1 MALPQLLLLLLP
13 APADPGSLV
22 GAPGRHST
30 PPAPAAPSW
39 PSELTPLAEG
49 DFSDP
54 RSVSINGSVFV
65 SGTDYRRLLRF
76 DGELSN
82 ASRTEFATTVDFVL
96 DGVNF
101 GAEVW
106 AWTPYRHTD
115 GSWHAYYTAN
125 AFEIMYAQPD
135 PPTQQW
141 TAAQP
146 ILKWKT
152 VSKLIS
158 VKGACYYDNRIQLDE
173 AGKMYLITNQAGG
186 WGSGADVRIIA
197 LPMSSPSAMAA
208 DWNSSVSALLSPEV
222 PKLNSERRDPN
233 YVSIIENTQIQRIRN
248 TYVLFYSVGDYALPN
263 YKIGLAYSKSLLG
276 PCECAALL
284 PAADKSHHTKL
295 LLYRLKGL
303 HERYG
308 QRLEQHAADAG
319 GEIPHAVVG
328 AVLARLHEPVPERT
342 RHREPGQ
349 HDVQRTRAALP
360 RPAPEQSGG
369 AVSVEVLLP
378 VAEAWGLGSRQRQS
392 G

>member
-1 MALPQLLLLLLP
+1 MLPAGGIHGATSARAP
-13 APADPGSLV
+13 APALHSGGSGVVGGRPRTAQQPPG
-22 GAPGRHST
+22 T
-30 PPAPAAPSW
+30 PSW

-54 RSVSINGSVFV
+54 RSLSINGSVFV

-76 DGELSN
+76 DGDISN
-82 ASRTEFATTVDFVL
+82 ASRAEFATTVDFVL

-197 LPMSSPSAMAA
+197 LPMSSPSAMAP

-222 PKLNSERRDPN
+222 PKLNSERRDPGW
-233 YVSIIENTQIQRIRN
+233 VSIIENTQIQRIRN
-248 TYVLFYSVGDYALPN
+248 TFVIFYSVGDYALPN

-276 PCECAALL
+276 PCACAALL
-284 PAADKSHHTKL
+284 PASDKSHHTKPL
-295 LLYRLKGL
+295 LQT
-303 HERYG
+303 
-308 QRLEQHAADAG
+308 QR
-319 GEIPHAVVG
+319 
-328 AVLARLHEPVPERT
+328 
-342 RHREPGQ
+342 
-349 HDVQRTRAALP
+349 
-360 RPAPEQSGG
+360 S
-369 AVSVEVLLP
+369 S
-378 VAEAWGLGSRQRQS
+378 
-392 G
+392 

>member
-13 APADPGSLV
+13 TPADPGSLV
-22 GAPGRHST
+22 RIPRRRST
-30 PPAPAAPSW
+30 PPAPPSW

-54 RSVSINGSVFV
+54 RSLSINGSVFV

-76 DGELSN
+76 DGDLSN
-82 ASRTEFATTVDFVL
+82 ASRAEFTTTVDFVL

-158 VKGACYYDNRIQLDE
+158 VKGA
-173 AGKMYLITNQAGG
+173 
-186 WGSGADVRIIA
+186 W
-197 LPMSSPSAMAA
+197 
-208 DWNSSVSALLSPEV
+208 
-222 PKLNSERRDPN
+222 
-233 YVSIIENTQIQRIRN
+233 
-248 TYVLFYSVGDYALPN
+248 
-263 YKIGLAYSKSLLG
+263 
-276 PCECAALL
+276 
-284 PAADKSHHTKL
+284 
-295 LLYRLKGL
+295 
-303 HERYG
+303 
-308 QRLEQHAADAG
+308 
-319 GEIPHAVVG
+319 
-328 AVLARLHEPVPERT
+328 
-342 RHREPGQ
+342 
-349 HDVQRTRAALP
+349 
-360 RPAPEQSGG
+360 
-369 AVSVEVLLP
+369 
-378 VAEAWGLGSRQRQS
+378 
-392 G
+392 

>member
-1 MALPQLLLLLLP
+1 MALPQLLLLLLST
-13 APADPGSLV
+13 PADPGSLV
-22 GAPGRHST
+22 GAPGRRSS
-30 PPAPAAPSW
+30 PPAPPSW

-54 RSVSINGSVFV
+54 RSLSINGSVFV

-76 DGELSN
+76 DGDISN
-82 ASRTEFATTVDFVL
+82 ASRAEFATIVDFVL

-197 LPMSSPSAMAA
+197 LPMSSPSAMAP

-222 PKLNSERRDPN
+222 PKLNSERRDPGW
-233 YVSIIENTQIQRIRN
+233 VSIIENTQIQRIRN
-248 TYVLFYSVGDYALPN
+248 TFVIFYSVGDYALPN

-276 PCECAALL
+276 PCACAALL
-284 PAADKSHHTKL
+284 PASDKSHHTKPL
-295 LLYRLKGL
+295 LQT
-303 HERYG
+303 
-308 QRLEQHAADAG
+308 QR
-319 GEIPHAVVG
+319 
-328 AVLARLHEPVPERT
+328 
-342 RHREPGQ
+342 
-349 HDVQRTRAALP
+349 
-360 RPAPEQSGG
+360 S
-369 AVSVEVLLP
+369 S
-378 VAEAWGLGSRQRQS
+378 
-392 G
+392 